1 MSIPR
6 WSTLVALAVIVTLAS
21 ASAATAQQ
29 RGRGFGGGGR
39 MGGLVRGGDTLG
51 MLRGDAVQKEL
62 KLTETQKA
70 AAEDA
75 VELWDDELQELMSG
89 LQNLSQEQR
98 REKMQDL
105 RAPAEKK
112 VKELL
117 GKFEGTLDATQKERL
132 KQLTL
137 QRRGALR
144 ALEDPDLQTAL
155 SLNDDQKKKINAMA
169 EEARPG
175 RGQGGGQG
183 AGAGGGDEEARRA
196 RFEAMQK
203 AQKERDDKAL
213 EVLTA
218 DQKAQFEKMQG
229 PKFEFPQFG
238 QRRQNAPAA

>member
-1 MSIPR
+1 MSVPR
-6 WSTLVALAVIVTLAS
+6 WSTLVALAVVVTLAS

-29 RGRGFGGGGR
+29 RGRGFGGGR

-62 KLTETQKA
+62 KLTESQKA

-75 VELWDDELQELMSG
+75 VELWDDEMQELMSG
-89 LQNLSQEQR
+89 MQNLSQEQR

-112 VKELL
+112 AKELL
-117 GKFEGTLDATQKERL
+117 GKFEGTLDAAQKERL

-137 QRRGALR
+137 QRRGVLR
-144 ALEDPDLQTAL
+144 ALEDPDLQAAL
-155 SLNDDQKKKINAMA
+155 SLNDDQKKKINTMA

-175 RGQGGGQG
+175 RGQGGGR
-183 AGAGGGDEEARRA
+183 GAGGGDEAARRA
-196 RFEAMQK
+196 QFEAMQK

-229 PKFEFPQFG
+229 PKFEFPG
-238 QRRQNAPAA
+238 PRRQNAPAA